1 MISYFEN
8 DYASYKVH
16 EGILYVT
23 YHRDV
28 SIDLEAATQIVKDRL
43 TLHEGRPLPIL
54 CDMRG
59 VKEVNKAARAYL
71 AIEGSILIK
80 AVAFIVEPPVTEM
93 LSLFYIRTSA
103 PPIPT
108 KPFKTLEEALV
119 FLTPFTKES

>member
-1 MISYFEN
+1 MISNFEN
-8 DYASYKVH
+8 DYAAFKLQDGV
-16 EGILYVT
+16 LYVT

-28 SIDLEAATQIVKDRL
+28 CIDLKAATEVVQDRL
-43 TLHEGRPLPIL
+43 SLHEGQSLPVL

-108 KPFKTLEEALV
+108 KPFKNLEEALV
-119 FLTPFTKES
+119 FLEPYTVKS